1 MTETKQKFDLPTIPK
16 SFRSW
21 SDLGNP
27 NATLDLPLPYAKNP
41 HSFYQ
46 YLKDHF
52 TTKPD
57 DNLIITYPKCG
68 TTLTLAI
75 IKRLQELKEKGE
87 FNKNNS
93 LIPLGTTIEDPA
105 PWPEMIVNIKTGIK
119 LLCLKDISEEL
130 KEVEI
135 ANNEN
140 HRELQRNIN
149 NATELLRQYNGLPA
163 ENKSEELRL
172 QTEFNNNHFQKIHRN
187 YEKIQ
192 LVNRKTEQLSSVI
205 KKLWRNK
212 EKQ

>member
-1 MTETKQKFDLPTIPK
+1 MTK
-16 SFRSW
+16 
-21 SDLGNP
+21 
-27 NATLDLPLPYAKNP
+27 
-41 HSFYQ
+41 

-87 FNKNNS
+87 FDEDNS

-149 NATELLRQYNGLPA
+149 
-163 ENKSEELRL
+163 
-172 QTEFNNNHFQKIHRN
+172 
-187 YEKIQ
+187 
-192 LVNRKTEQLSSVI
+192 
-205 KKLWRNK
+205 
-212 EKQ
+212 